1 MCMYAYTYIFD
12 MCYYLIG
19 NPSTGMTAS
28 PTTTVGSNTSDDEND
43 DGTIA
48 IVLGVVVGVIVVI
61 VIVVIILLVICCYQ
75 RKRQDVYDPKNN
87 SNTKRPA
94 FLHMLTSPSQENR
107 GLMDTTTTAVTPSS
121 RQLDGG
127 QQTPM
132 YDTPPMRNGSMAN
145 AQVNAVHHPNDTQDN
160 AVESAFDNSESAYVN
175 SEAND
180 DETWSV
186 PGIDK
191 SESFLKV

>member
-1 MCMYAYTYIFD
+1 MCMYTYTYMHD
-12 MCYYLIG
+12 MCFYLIA
-19 NPSTGMTAS
+19 NSSTTMAAS
-28 PTTTVGSNTSDDEND
+28 PTTTVGSNTSNDEND
-43 DGTIA
+43 DGTLA

-61 VIVVIILLVICCYQ
+61 VIVIILLVICWYQ

-94 FLHMLTSPSQENR
+94 FLHVLTSPSQENR
-107 GLMDTTTTAVTPSS
+107 ALMDITTTAVTPSS

-127 QQTPM
+127 QRTPM

-145 AQVNAVHHPNDTQDN
+145 AQVNAVRHPNDTQDN
-160 AVESAFDNSESAYVN
+160 AVESAFGNSESAYVN
-175 SEAND
+175 SEANG

-191 SESFLKV
+191 SESFQV